1 MHVWRNVYNTN
12 GGTSLRVIARACCFF
27 SVEASIASEKLITRA
42 EAYKPLGNLKLVS
55 AYPIVQGYKDS
66 VAAGMRFDI
75 ADRLRLAG
83 VNITA
88 GYSPDTSL
96 PMNERFHFT
105 FDSHLWNWKL
115 SGYYN
120 NADFYDL
127 FGPTK
132 VSRKGYSLQL
142 AHSKYLIYDTSFGK
156 ALGEWNSPPM
166 RFRRVGSTW
175 LYANWARLSLF
186 ASGLVTNFGNS
197 AGRQEWV
204 DVGAQVDFRVVLFTY
219 LNTTLSG
226 GYAGATDGHGHIST
240 EYMISLKIL

>member
-1 MHVWRNVYNTN
+1 MWITERSAVIESFYSFPGLGLNQI
-12 GGTSLRVIARACCFF
+12 GG
-27 SVEASIASEKLITRA
+27 
-42 EAYKPLGNLKLVS
+42 
-55 AYPIVQGYKDS
+55 
-66 VAAGMRFDI
+66 
-75 ADRLRLAG
+75 
-83 VNITA
+83 
-88 GYSPDTSL
+88 
-96 PMNERFHFT
+96 
-105 FDSHLWNWKL
+105 
-115 SGYYN
+115 
-120 NADFYDL
+120 
-127 FGPTK
+127 
-132 VSRKGYSLQL
+132 
-142 AHSKYLIYDTSFGK
+142 TSFGK